1 MKSMQP
7 RKTRPQW
14 RNHKE
19 TRIIIKKMNKKKLTL
34 KGTHIANTDFMSTLK
49 SASTSV
55 SLAQHTMDPNIS
67 TLLARNPLPN
77 LRNPNPRQLSPTPR
91 FNQNPV
97 HLQDQSQ
104 SQSPLI
110 NLILPLLRNSQG
122 EDGSYGGIEKTNKLL
137 HPLPHLQEE
146 SKSSSPQE
154 NSKEQFHLQESESS
168 FPPETRPMQVPPQP

>member
-1 MKSMQP
+1 MPMKSMQP
-7 RKTRPQW
+7 RKTWPQW

-19 TRIIIKKMNKKKLTL
+19 TRIIIKKRNKKKLTL

-67 TLLARNPLPN
+67 TLLAKNPLHN

-91 FNQNPV
+91 FYQNPG

-104 SQSPLI
+104 S
-110 NLILPLLRNSQG
+110 
-122 EDGSYGGIEKTNKLL
+122 
-137 HPLPHLQEE
+137 PLPH
-146 SKSSSPQE
+146 KSNPTLAFSLLE
-154 NSKEQFHLQESESS
+154 
-168 FPPETRPMQVPPQP
+168 PEVAHDRYLKRKNQGKKSILC